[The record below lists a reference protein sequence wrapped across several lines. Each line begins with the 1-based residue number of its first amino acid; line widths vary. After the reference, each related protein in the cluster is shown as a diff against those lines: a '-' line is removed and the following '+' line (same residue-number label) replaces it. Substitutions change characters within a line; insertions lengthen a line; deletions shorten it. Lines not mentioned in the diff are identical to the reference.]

1 MRGRG
6 RSSLSY
12 PEVMWSMGPVI
23 AVAACA
29 CGRFGFVDD
38 RADAAHRD
46 SAGDVGNVGDVGLGD
61 TPLTYRDVVLAD
73 LPTAY
78 WRLGDLAT
86 TAHDELGNND
96 GTYTGNCAR
105 GIAGAIAGD
114 SDTAIGFDGTSCM
127 VTLPNAFGFMGTQ
140 PFSIEAWVSPSAGGV
155 QFQHVFTHETRS
167 AGPDDGYALLRATDV
182 GIYIERV
189 VATAASDSSV
199 AVVANSAYA
208 HVVAVYDGA
217 ANHLY
222 VDGAEVGAPQ
232 PDVGV
237 LATIS
242 VAALIGASSQGNFF
256 AGAIDE
262 VAVYGHAL
270 SLPRIA
276 LHHHLGAV
284 GH

>member
-1 MRGRG
+1 
-6 RSSLSY
+6 
-12 PEVMWSMGPVI
+12 MWSMGPVI

-29 CGRFGFVDD
+29 CGRYGFVDD
-38 RADAAHRD
+38 RADAAHGD
-46 SAGDVGNVGDVGLGD
+46 SAGDVGDVGDVGHGD
-61 TPLTYRDVVLAD
+61 TALTYRDAVLAD
-73 LPTAY
+73 LPSAY

-86 TAHDELGNND
+86 TARDEIGNND
-96 GTYTGNCAR
+96 GTYAGNCAR

-114 SDTAIGFDGTSCM
+114 SDPAVGFDGTSCM
-127 VTLPNAFGFMGTQ
+127 VTLPNAFGFTGTQ
-140 PFSIEAWVSPSAGGV
+140 PFSIEAWVAPSASGV
-155 QFQHVFTHETRS
+155 QFQHVFTRETRT
-167 AGPDDGYALLRATDV
+167 AGPDDGYALLRATAV
-182 GIYIERV
+182 GIYLERV
-189 VATAASDSSV
+189 VATTASDSSV
-199 AVVANSAYA
+199 AVVANGAYA

-217 ANHLY
+217 ANRLY

-232 PDVGV
+232 PDAGA

-270 SLPRIA
+270 SLARVA
-276 LHHHLGAV
+276 LHHQLGTV